1 MSIKKKLVTAVTTA
15 GLLAGL
21 FGSAF
26 VPAARATADLIA
38 ADNSSTLRCVTNASD
53 ADVEV
58 QGSAGGTCYAAVGS
72 TVTIDVVI
80 NGGTEELGDWFNVI
94 LDGSAGATIVGY
106 TADSEVR
113 GFTLLN
119 SNNTVNMSLV
129 AAAAD
134 ELEFKV
140 QVKAPAS
147 GSYTY
152 TLYDGSASTTAL
164 ETLTIVGATAGTA
177 NVASAAKSVVSAPCY
192 AFGIVDDAGVT
203 DGVTASA
210 ADDVI
215 FDGDGE
221 IDADDASVN
230 DLVASGAA
238 RCADS
243 LIPTVAAGD
252 NYVLQIQVLD
262 AFGNAV
268 TTDVNGQIRAT
279 VTGPAG
285 VTAIDTYTSTAT
297 VCGDDTAKTDVLG
310 HTDASDYVCL
320 LGDGDSGV
328 ATLTITS
335 GSWSVTRT
343 VRFLG
348 GVDSITISGPTHM
361 TTNDSNTDVAFQD
374 GLSVVCKDD
383 AGTVIGDGGG
393 VAADYATGAYSL
405 DGDRGACSAANLEF
419 SVKDSVGASVGTF
432 GDDDAGTGG
441 AIILPAA
448 RVASEFSDENNGAT
462 VATASEAKNGSWD
475 IPAAVCAEGKEG
487 ATRTITV
494 SIAALLE
501 DSNVITVT
509 CVKNKVKITSLT
521 ALATGTSGSATSGA
535 NGQTIKVSVAATDGQ
550 GRPAGTGSSFTFTAT
565 KSNADA
571 SFDVATAGTSAS
583 FGAGT
588 ATLTITLGTTSG
600 AQYVIYSATDSDTVT
615 SGSQAFAQKISFT
628 VSNGADALTARTI
641 SVGTKGIVVTA
652 SGFAAGSVV
661 KFEVENAATGV
672 VRTYSRKANASG
684 VATWRNATNALKY
697 VTAYPAADTSAITET
712 IEVNR

>member
-1 MSIKKKLVTAVTTA
+1 MSIKNKLVTAVTTA

-26 VPAARATADLIA
+26 VPAARGAITYSTATAA
-38 ADNSSTLRCVTNASD
+38 STLQCSAAD

-58 QGSAGGTCYAAVGS
+58 QGDADGTCYAAAGTTVS
-72 TVTIDVVI
+72 VTVTVTDAAPLA
-80 NGGTEELGDWFNVI
+80 EEQYGALSV
-94 LDGSAGATIVGY
+94 DGSSGATIVGF
-106 TADSEVR
+106 TADAEVI
-113 GFTLLN
+113 GFSLLN
-119 SNNTVNMSLV
+119 ADNTVNFSV
-129 AAAAD
+129 QNVGAAATV
-134 ELEFKV
+134 FTM
-140 QVKAPAS
+140 QVKAPAAGS
-147 GSYTY
+147 SYTY
-152 TLYDGSASTTAL
+152 TLYTSTTDL
-164 ETLTIVGATAGTA
+164 GDLVIIGAAAGTA
-177 NVASAAKSVVSAPCY
+177 NVTSAAKSVVSAPCN
-192 AFGIVDDAGVT
+192 AFGIVDNDGDVLL

-210 ADDVI
+210 ANDVI
-215 FDGDGE
+215 FDGDGDVE
-221 IDADDASVN
+221 AADDASVN
-230 DLVASGAA
+230 DLVASGGV
-238 RCADS
+238 RCADVK
-243 LIPTVAAGD
+243 IPTVAAGD

-285 VTAIDTYTSTAT
+285 VTAIDTYTTTAA

-310 HTDASDYVCL
+310 HTDDSDYVCL

-393 VAADYATGAYSL
+393 VAADYETGGYSL
-405 DGDRGACSAANLEF
+405 DGDRGACSSANLSF

-432 GDDDAGTGG
+432 ADDDTG
-441 AIILPAA
+441 AALILTAA

-462 VATASEAKNGSWD
+462 IATASEAKNGYWD

-509 CVKNKVKITSLT
+509 CVANKVKITSLT

-535 NGQTIKVSVAATDGQ
+535 NGQTIKVSAAATDGY

-571 SFDVATAGTSAS
+571 SFAAGASAS

-600 AQYVIYSATDSDTVT
+600 AQYVIYSATDSDGVT

-684 VATWRNATNALKY
+684 VATWKNATNALKY

-712 IEVNR
+712 IEVKR

>member
-1 MSIKKKLVTAVTTA
+1 M
-15 GLLAGL
+15 
-21 FGSAF
+21 
-26 VPAARATADLIA
+26 
-38 ADNSSTLRCVTNASD
+38 
-53 ADVEV
+53 
-58 QGSAGGTCYAAVGS
+58 
-72 TVTIDVVI
+72 
-80 NGGTEELGDWFNVI
+80 
-94 LDGSAGATIVGY
+94 
-106 TADSEVR
+106 
-113 GFTLLN
+113 
-119 SNNTVNMSLV
+119 
-129 AAAAD
+129 
-134 ELEFKV
+134 
-140 QVKAPAS
+140 
-147 GSYTY
+147 
-152 TLYDGSASTTAL
+152 
-164 ETLTIVGATAGTA
+164 
-177 NVASAAKSVVSAPCY
+177 
-192 AFGIVDDAGVT
+192 
-203 DGVTASA
+203 
-210 ADDVI
+210 
-215 FDGDGE
+215 
-221 IDADDASVN
+221 
-230 DLVASGAA
+230 
-238 RCADS
+238 
-243 LIPTVAAGD
+243 
-252 NYVLQIQVLD
+252 QIQIKD
-262 AFGNAV
+262 AYDNVV
-268 TTDVNGQIRAT
+268 TSAVNGQIRAT
-279 VTGPAG
+279 ITGNAG
-285 VTAIDTYTSTAT
+285 VNLGDTYVSEAAL
-297 VCGDDTAKTDVLG
+297 C
-310 HTDASDYVCL
+310 ASDSATTAL
-320 LGDGDSGV
+320 LTPDGKDYLCIKGDGDAGS
-328 ATLTITS
+328 ATVTITS
-335 GSWSVTRT
+335 GSVTFTRT
-343 VRFLG
+343 VKLLG

-383 AGTVIGDGGG
+383 TGTVIGDGGG

-405 DGDRGACSAANLEF
+405 DGDRGACSSANLAF

-441 AIILPAA
+441 AIILTAA

-509 CVKNKVKITSLT
+509 CVANKVKVTSLT

-535 NGQTIKVSVAATDGQ
+535 NGQTIKVSVAATDGY

-571 SFDVATAGTSAS
+571 TFSAGASAS
-583 FGAGT
+583 FAAGS

-600 AQYVIYSATDSDTVT
+600 AQYVIYSATDSDGVT

-684 VATWRNATNALKY
+684 VATWKNATSALKY

-712 IEVNR
+712 IEVKR